1 MKKWL
6 FLTMSVLTFFLV
18 LSACGQTTGTD
29 TTQGDLQEEN
39 PAAEPETSDSG
50 DAVASDESYV
60 IKFAHVVRPSTAK
73 GQAAEMFADLI
84 EERTDG
90 QITVEI
96 YPDSQL
102 GSDREITEQMQS
114 GNVHMNA
121 PFTGVL
127 PSFVPQFQVFDLPFI
142 FENPEEAYDSM
153 HGALGESLNDYLVPQ
168 GLRAVGYW
176 DGGLKHFTNS
186 IRAIE
191 TPEDMDGLRMRA
203 SQSPLIISQFRALN
217 AGGVSIDFSELYT
230 ALQNGTVD
238 GQENPLSN
246 IVSRKFYEVQD
257 YVTLSGHGYMGY
269 VHLISESFYQDLPK
283 DLQVILDEVATEVSL
298 WQWEQAAQDEI
309 AYMEELEESGIEITE
324 LTPENREKFIEVTK
338 GTFDEFLQ
346 IDGAQELLDLLNK

>member
-1 MKKWL
+1 MRRWL
-6 FLTMSVLTFFLV
+6 ISILCLTFLLFIT
-18 LSACGQTTGTD
+18 ACGESVGTD
-29 TTQGDLQEEN
+29 
-39 PAAEPETSDSG
+39 
-50 DAVASDESYV
+50 ASDENSEEEKTEENNTSDEAAVDGENYV

-73 GQAAEMFADLI
+73 GQAAEMFAELL
-84 EERTDG
+84 EEKTNG

-114 GNVHMNA
+114 GAVHMNA

-142 FENPEEAYDSM
+142 FETPEKAYESM
-153 HGALGESLNDYLVPQ
+153 HGALGDRLNDYLAPQ

-186 IRAIE
+186 VRTIE
-191 TPEDMDGLRMRA
+191 TPEDMNGLRMRA

-257 YVTLSGHGYMGY
+257 YLTLSGHGYMGY
-269 VHLISESFYQDLPK
+269 VHLISESFYQDLPDHLK
-283 DLQVILDEVATEVSL
+283 EILEEVATEVSL
-298 WQWEQAAQDEI
+298 WQWEQAALDEI

-324 LTPENREKFIEVTK
+324 LSPENKEKFIEATK
-338 GTFDEFLQ
+338 STFDEFLE
-346 IDGAQELLDLLNK
+346 IEGSQELLDLLNN